1 MAKLKGSKNKNSSGI
16 PNYIELST
24 TDRIY
29 VLANLI
35 IDQIIVDQ
43 QNGKKLLRNI
53 LLDTM
58 T

>member
-24 TDRIY
+24 ADRIY
-29 VLANLI
+29 VLANLV

-43 QNGKKLLRNI
+43 QTGKKLLRNI
-53 LLDTM
+53 LWDTI